1 MNLSHQT
8 DEQLQANRQR
18 VWLSESYGASIA
30 GQRMLGEYDKEL
42 ERRETLKQQSAI
54 EHCGGDC
61 GDCNGCQPV
70 NLCDRCRRKDHDCP
84 IGGHGALAC
93 VEFRGMIA
101 R

>member
-8 DEQLQANRQR
+8 NEQLKANRQR
-18 VWLSESYGASIA
+18 VCLAESYGASIA

-42 ERRETLKQQSAI
+42 ASRVALKEV

-70 NLCDRCRRKDHDCP
+70 NLCDSCIRKNRDCP
-84 IGGHGALAC
+84 IGGHGARAC
-93 VEFRGMIA
+93 VEFREVVA
-101 R
+101 